1 MFLKNYTSG
10 VPVAQ
15 TLARIEK
22 VLIRCG
28 VQGITKEYLGT
39 NGLVTALMFHLE
51 IPGQP
56 AATVRLAPKIE
67 AAQRSLWVNYAG
79 SDLQPDG
86 KLKWNSQKRQ
96 TLKDFAEQA
105 ERTAWRLV
113 QDRVEIEMS
122 LIELKQRDVVQ
133 AFMADVWDGSQ
144 TFYESLRASNF
155 RGLLPEKTGGAE

>member
-15 TLARIEK
+15 TIGKIER

-39 NGLVTALMFHLE
+39 DGTVTALMFHLE

-56 AATVRLAPKIE
+56 VATVRLAPKIE
-67 AAQRSLWVNYAG
+67 AAQRALWTDYAG
-79 SDLQPDG
+79 KDLQPDG
-86 KLKWNSQKRQ
+86 KLKWNSHKRR
-96 TLKDFAEQA
+96 TLAAFLEQA
-105 ERTAWRLV
+105 ERTAWRLL
-113 QDRVEIEMS
+113 QDRIEVEMS

-133 AFMADVWDGSQ
+133 AFMADVWNGQQ
-144 TFYESLRASNF
+144 TFYESLKVANF
-155 RGLLPEKTGGAE
+155 RGLLPEKSSSET